1 MNIPTLNFLLQEKK
15 LKKDGNAPIYL
26 RITING
32 TRAEVSTKIDVPP
45 SKWDGKKGQIKGK
58 DPFSIRLNQQ
68 LYTLQTKV
76 FEVLDQMKVQCY
88 DITASNIKLG
98 LTGKLFQNHGL
109 VQVYELFI
117 ENLNNRVGS
126 DFSSASLEIHKTT
139 FDQVLEFLKAEGKE
153 NLKLD
158 EFGVQQFMGFEQFL
172 KREKAN
178 QHNTVYKKVER
189 LKSMFR
195 WVYEMEYTEKD
206 LSKKFKIK
214 KLKKEIIFLTQ
225 EELDRLIAIR
235 TVERLETIRDAFVF
249 MCYTGLAFNE
259 IERLKEENL
268 SKNISG
274 SYGLIMSRQK
284 TNKNI
289 PEIPLLPVAID
300 LIAKYSKHPKRI
312 REKKLF
318 PIPANQNF
326 NGYLKELAVLAKI
339 DKRISTHTARKTF
352 ATTIGL
358 RNGMSMEVLS
368 KALGHSNIRI
378 TQESYAELQNERIRE
393 EFKTL
398 SIKLQDNENNQPAFQ
413 KSTN

>member
-1 MNIPTLNFLLQEKK
+1 MDIPTLTFLLQEKK
-15 LKKDGNAPIYL
+15 LKRDGNAPIYL

-32 TRAEVSTKIDVPP
+32 TRAEVSTKIDVSP
-45 SKWDGKKGQIKGK
+45 SKWDAKKELIKGK
-58 DPFSIRLNQQ
+58 DPLSIRLNQQ
-68 LYTLQTKV
+68 LYNLKTKV
-76 FEVLDQMKVQCY
+76 YEILDQIKQQRY

-98 LTGKLFQNHGL
+98 LSGQLFQNHS
-109 VQVYELFI
+109 VSQVCVLYMDHLKS
-117 ENLNNRVGS
+117 RVGF
-126 DFSSASLEIHKTT
+126 DFSLASLEINKPT

-153 NLKLD
+153 NLKLED
-158 EFGVQQFMGFEQFL
+158 FGIQQFTKFEQYL
-172 KREKAN
+172 KKVKGN
-178 QHNTVYKKVER
+178 QHNTVHKKIER

-195 WVYEMEYTEKD
+195 WAYDMEYTDKD

-214 KLKKEIIFLTQ
+214 KQKKEVVFLTH

-249 MCYTGLAFNE
+249 MCFTGLAFNE
-259 IERLKEENL
+259 IRRLKEENL
-268 SKNISG
+268 SKNING
-274 SYGLIMSRQK
+274 TYGLIMSRQK
-284 TNKNI
+284 TSKNI
-289 PEIPLLPVAID
+289 PEIPLLPVALE

-326 NGYLKELAVLAKI
+326 NGYLKELAALASIEKS
-339 DKRISTHTARKTF
+339 ISTHTARKTF

-358 RNGMSMEVLS
+358 RNGMSMEVVS

-393 EFKTL
+393 EF
-398 SIKLQDNENNQPAFQ
+398 SKLGLKLNNDQSDKSNPAQ
-413 KSTN
+413 GVG